1 MKCLIGGKNHERYK
15 RNNDCNGTGGGSV
28 KAPKLTL
35 DSEERKIDLSFM
47 EPSLGKDEGDDGT
60 DDAGASAGSVD
71 ESMLSDEEKQQVN
84 EFVKQIDVSN
94 VKMVN
99 SYGAGAQKGISTF
112 SSSITGTVKTKEFG
126 EVGDSLREL
135 RVAIN
140 STVAPQKKGL
150 LGIFQKGRQKTT
162 YIIANYESAEVNIK
176 KIEKDL
182 KRHQQ
187 VLTKDVYVFDQMYD
201 MNLEFYKEL
210 TMYIIAGKKAL
221 EIARNTKLVE
231 LRNKA
236 ESTQDQLDIQLYR
249 DYEDACKRFE
259 KRIFDLETTRLV
271 SIQMAPQ
278 IRMLQNADQQVVDKL
293 RSDVINIIP
302 LWRNQMV
309 LALGIEHTT
318 RALDAQS
325 AVDEMTNEMFRRNA
339 ETLKQGAIDA
349 ALASERGIVDVE
361 TLRKVNADIIT
372 SINEVV
378 KIHEEGSKRRAEAQ
392 VELAKIE
399 DELKQALLEA
409 GAK

>member
-1 MKCLIGGKNHERYK
+1 M
-15 RNNDCNGTGGGSV
+15 
-28 KAPKLTL
+28 
-35 DSEERKIDLSFM
+35 
-47 EPSLGKDEGDDGT
+47 
-60 DDAGASAGSVD
+60 DA
-71 ESMLSDEEKQQVN
+71 
-84 EFVKQIDVSN
+84 FVKQIDVSN

-99 SYGAGAQKGISTF
+99 SYGAGAQKSISTF
-112 SSSITGTVKTKEFG
+112 SASITGTVKTKEFG

-135 RVAIN
+135 RAAIN

-150 LGIFQKGRQKTT
+150 FDFFKKGKQKVT
-162 YIIANYESAEVNIK
+162 YLIANYESAETNIR

-201 MNLEFYKEL
+201 KNLEFYKEL

-221 EIARNTKLVE
+221 EIARNTKLTE
-231 LRNKA
+231 RRSKA
-236 ESTQDQLDIQLYR
+236 DATQDQLDIQLYR
-249 DYEDACKRFE
+249 DYEDACRRFE

-293 RSDVINIIP
+293 RSDVINTIP

-318 RALDAQS
+318 RALNAQS

-361 TLRKVNADIIT
+361 TLRKVNADIIL

-392 VELAKIE
+392 EELARIE

-409 GAK
+409 GNR

>member
-1 MKCLIGGKNHERYK
+1 MSDGKETMKQEAGG
-15 RNNDCNGTGGGSV
+15 V
-28 KAPKLTL
+28 KAPTLTL
-35 DSEERKIDLSFM
+35 NPEEKKYDMSFM
-47 EPSLGKDEGDDGT
+47 EPSLGKTDSTTDSDGT
-60 DDAGASAGSVD
+60 VASAGSVD
-71 ESMLSDEEKQQVN
+71 ESMLSEEEKKQVE
-84 EFVKQIDVSN
+84 EFIKQIDVAN

-99 SYGAGAQKGISTF
+99 SYGTSAQKGISTF

-126 EVGDSLREL
+126 DVGDSLREL

-140 STVAPQKKGL
+140 STITPEKKGI
-150 LGIFQKGRQKTT
+150 LGLFQKGKQKAT
-162 YIIANYESAEVNIK
+162 YVIANYESAETNIR

-182 KRHQQ
+182 QRHQQ
-187 VLTKDVYVFDQMYD
+187 KLTKDVYVFDQMYD

-221 EIARNTKLVE
+221 EIARSTKLVE
-231 LRNKA
+231 FREKA
-236 ESTQDQLDIQLYR
+236 EVTQDQLDIQMYR
-249 DYEDACKRFE
+249 DYDDACKRFE
-259 KRIFDLETTRLV
+259 KRIYDLETTRLV

-278 IRMLQNADQQVVDKL
+278 IRLLQNADQQVVDKL
-293 RSDVINIIP
+293 RSDVINTIP

-318 RALDAQS
+318 RALNAQS
-325 AVDEMTNEMFRRNA
+325 AVDEMTNEMFKRNA

-349 ALASERGIVDVE
+349 ALASERGIVDIE

-378 KIHEEGSKRRAEAQ
+378 KIHEEGSKRRAEATE
-392 VELAKIE
+392 ELGKIE

-409 GAK
+409 GSR

>member
-1 MKCLIGGKNHERYK
+1 MNEKGVNAPEMKEEA
-15 RNNDCNGTGGGSV
+15 T
-28 KAPKLTL
+28 KAKTPTLTL
-35 DSEERKIDLSFM
+35 DPDEKKYDMSFM
-47 EPSLGKDEGDDGT
+47 EPSLGKGKLEPMMDT
-60 DDAGASAGSVD
+60 SNASAGAVD
-71 ESMLSDEEKQQVN
+71 ESMLSEEEKTQVA
-84 EFVKQIDVSN
+84 EFVKQIDVAN
-94 VKMVN
+94 VKLMN
-99 SYGAGAQKGISTF
+99 SYGASAQKGISTF

-140 STVAPQKKGL
+140 STIAPEKKGI
-150 LGIFQKGRQKTT
+150 LGIFQKGKKKVT
-162 YIIANYESAEVNIK
+162 YLISNYESAENNIK

-182 KRHQQ
+182 RRHQQ
-187 VLTKDVYVFDQMYD
+187 TLTKDVYVFDQMYE
-201 MNLEFYKEL
+201 MNIEFYKEL

-221 EIARNTKLVE
+221 ENARNTKLVE
-231 LRNKA
+231 LQEKA
-236 ESTQDQLDIQLYR
+236 AQTQDQLDVQMYR
-249 DYEDACKRFE
+249 DYDDACKRFE

-278 IRMLQNADQQVVDKL
+278 IRLLQNADQEVVDKL
-293 RSDVINIIP
+293 RSDVINTIP

-318 RALDAQS
+318 RALNAQS

-349 ALASERGIVDVE
+349 AMASERSIVDVE

-378 KIHEEGSKRRAEAQ
+378 KIHEEGSKKRAEAQ
-392 VELAKIE
+392 EELAKIE

>member
-1 MKCLIGGKNHERYK
+1 MQETNE
-15 RNNDCNGTGGGSV
+15 TAVTMQQEAESV
-28 KAPKLTL
+28 KAPTLTL
-35 DSEERKIDLSFM
+35 DAEERKIDLSFM
-47 EPSLGKDEGDDGT
+47 EPAFGKMNASNAESGT
-60 DDAGASAGSVD
+60 SSAGSVD
-71 ESMLSDEEKQQVN
+71 ESMLTEAEKKQVE
-84 EFVKQIDVSN
+84 EFVRKIDVTD
-94 VKMVN
+94 VKLLN
-99 SYGAGAQKGISTF
+99 SYGSAAQKGISTF
-112 SSSITGTVKTKEFG
+112 STSLTGTVKTNEFG

-140 STVAPQKKGL
+140 STVAPEKKGI
-150 LGIFQKGRQKTT
+150 LGLFQKGKQKVT
-162 YIIANYESAEVNIK
+162 YLIANYETAETSIQ

-182 KRHQQ
+182 VKHQQ
-187 VLTKDVYVFDQMYD
+187 VLTKDIYVFDQMYD

-221 EIARNTKLVE
+221 EVARSTKLVE
-231 LRNKA
+231 LRTKA
-236 ESTQDQLDIQLYR
+236 ESTQDQLDVQLYR
-249 DYEDACKRFE
+249 DYEDACNRFE

-278 IRMLQNADQQVVDKL
+278 IRLLQNADQQVVDKL
-293 RSDVINIIP
+293 RSDVINTIP

-309 LALGIEHTT
+309 LALGIEHAT
-318 RALDAQS
+318 RALNAQS

-349 ALASERGIVDVE
+349 AAASERGIVDVE
-361 TLRKVNADIIT
+361 TLRKVNSDIIT

-378 KIHEEGSKRRAEAQ
+378 KIHEEGSKKRAEAQ

-409 GAK
+409 GSR

>member
-1 MKCLIGGKNHERYK
+1 MAETMETKKEMEEAA
-15 RNNDCNGTGGGSV
+15 GSV
-28 KAPKLTL
+28 KAPTLTL
-35 DSEERKIDLSFM
+35 DPDEKKYDMSFM
-47 EPSLGKDEGDDGT
+47 EPTLGKAEISSISDGT
-60 DDAGASAGSVD
+60 IASAGSVD
-71 ESMLSDEEKQQVN
+71 ESMLSEEEKVQVDN
-84 EFVKQIDVSN
+84 FVKQIDISN

-99 SYGAGAQKGISTF
+99 SYGSSAQKGISTF

-140 STVAPQKKGL
+140 STVAPEKKGL
-150 LGIFQKGRQKTT
+150 LGLFQKGKQKVT
-162 YIIANYESAEVNIK
+162 YVIANYESAETSIK

-182 KRHQQ
+182 QRHQQ

-221 EIARNTKLVE
+221 EMARSTKLVE
-231 LRNKA
+231 LREKA
-236 ESTQDQLDIQLYR
+236 EATQDQLDVQLYR
-249 DYEDACKRFE
+249 DYDDACKRFE

-278 IRMLQNADQQVVDKL
+278 IRLLQNADQEVVDKL
-293 RSDVINIIP
+293 RSDVINTIP

-318 RALDAQS
+318 RALNAQS

-349 ALASERGIVDVE
+349 AIASERGIVDIE

-378 KIHEEGSKRRAEAQ
+378 KIHEEGSKRRAEATE
-392 VELAKIE
+392 ELGKIE

-409 GAK
+409 GSR

>member
-1 MKCLIGGKNHERYK
+1 MAETMETKKEMEEAA
-15 RNNDCNGTGGGSV
+15 GSV
-28 KAPKLTL
+28 KAPTLTL
-35 DSEERKIDLSFM
+35 DPDEKKYDMSFM
-47 EPSLGKDEGDDGT
+47 EPTLGKAEISSISDGT
-60 DDAGASAGSVD
+60 IASAGSVD
-71 ESMLSDEEKQQVN
+71 ESMLSEEEKVQVEN
-84 EFVKQIDVSN
+84 FVKQIDISN

-99 SYGAGAQKGISTF
+99 SYGSSAQKGISTF

-140 STVAPQKKGL
+140 STVAPEKKGL
-150 LGIFQKGRQKTT
+150 LGLFQKGKQKVT
-162 YIIANYESAEVNIK
+162 YVIANYESAETSIK

-182 KRHQQ
+182 QRHQQ

-221 EIARNTKLVE
+221 EMARSTKLVE
-231 LRNKA
+231 LREKA
-236 ESTQDQLDIQLYR
+236 EATQDQLDVQLYR
-249 DYEDACKRFE
+249 DYDDACKRFE

-278 IRMLQNADQQVVDKL
+278 IRLLQNADQEVVDKL
-293 RSDVINIIP
+293 RSDVINTIP

-318 RALDAQS
+318 RALNAQS

-349 ALASERGIVDVE
+349 AIASERGIVDIE

-378 KIHEEGSKRRAEAQ
+378 KIHEEGSKRRAEATE
-392 VELAKIE
+392 ELGKIE

-409 GAK
+409 GSR

>member
-1 MKCLIGGKNHERYK
+1 MGDTNETVSKTVEGAEE
-15 RNNDCNGTGGGSV
+15 V
-28 KAPKLTL
+28 KTPTLTL
-35 DSEERKIDLSFM
+35 NPEEKKYDMSFL
-47 EPSLGKDEGDDGT
+47 EPALGKTDITSASEGT
-60 DDAGASAGSVD
+60 IAAGSVD
-71 ESMLSDEEKQQVN
+71 ESMLSEEEKKQVE
-84 EFVKQIDVSN
+84 EFIKQIDVAN

-99 SYGAGAQKGISTF
+99 SFGSSAQKGISTF
-112 SSSITGTVKTKEFG
+112 SSSITGTVKTKAFG
-126 EVGDSLREL
+126 DVGDSLREL

-140 STVAPQKKGL
+140 STIAPEKKGIFGL
-150 LGIFQKGRQKTT
+150 FQKGKQKVT
-162 YIIANYESAEVNIK
+162 YVIANYESAETNIK

-182 KRHQQ
+182 QKHQQ

-201 MNLEFYKEL
+201 MNIEFYKEL

-221 EIARNTKLVE
+221 EIARSTKLVE
-231 LRNKA
+231 LREKA
-236 ESTQDQLDIQLYR
+236 EATQDQLDVQIYR
-249 DYEDACKRFE
+249 DYDDACKRFE

-278 IRMLQNADQQVVDKL
+278 IRLLQNADQQVVDKL
-293 RSDVINIIP
+293 RSDVINTIP

-318 RALDAQS
+318 RALNAQS

-349 ALASERGIVDVE
+349 AIASERGIVDIE

-378 KIHEEGSKRRAEAQ
+378 KIHEEGSKRLEEATE
-392 VELAKIE
+392 ELGKIE

-409 GAK
+409 GSR

>member
-1 MKCLIGGKNHERYK
+1 MENKNGNAAAMKDEAAA
-15 RNNDCNGTGGGSV
+15 V
-28 KAPKLTL
+28 KSPKLTL
-35 DSEERKIDLSFM
+35 DPDENKYDMSFM
-47 EPSLGKDEGDDGT
+47 EPSLGKTGADAMVGT
-60 DDAGASAGSVD
+60 SEASAGSVD
-71 ESMLSDEEKQQVN
+71 ESMLSDAEKAQVA
-84 EFVKQIDVSN
+84 EFVKQIDVGN

-99 SYGAGAQKGISTF
+99 SYGASAQKGISTF
-112 SSSITGTVKTKEFG
+112 SASITGTVKTKEFG
-126 EVGDSLREL
+126 DVGNSLRDL

-140 STVAPQKKGL
+140 STIAPEKKGI
-150 LGIFQKGRQKTT
+150 LGFFQKGKQKVT
-162 YIIANYESAEVNIK
+162 YLISNYESAETNIK

-182 KRHQQ
+182 LKHQQ

-221 EIARNTKLVE
+221 EIARNTKLEE
-231 LRNKA
+231 LRMKA
-236 ESTQDQLDIQLYR
+236 EASQDQLDVQNYR
-249 DYEDACKRFE
+249 DYDNACKRFE

-278 IRMLQNADQQVVDKL
+278 IRLLQNADQEVVDKL
-293 RSDVINIIP
+293 RSDVINTIP

-318 RALDAQS
+318 RALNAQS

-339 ETLKQGAIDA
+339 EMLKQGSIDA
-349 ALASERGIVDVE
+349 AHASERGVVDIE

-378 KIHEEGSKRRAEAQ
+378 KIHEEGSKKRAEAQ
-392 VELAKIE
+392 EELAKIE

-409 GAK
+409 GTR